1 MVTGENCETMRKLR
15 LLLGIFLCL
24 APYRS
29 AWAQAPSK
37 LNVVYPAVTGVMTGL
52 WVAAE
57 SKAFQKHG
65 LDVSLLYIP
74 SAPQVVR
81 VMLAGDSQITVTGGA
96 PVVSANLSGADFIFI
111 GGIVNVPAFYV
122 MAAPEIKT
130 IEDLKGAT
138 VGVTRFGS
146 SSDFAMRYVLQKH
159 GLRAEKDVTLLQ
171 LGGMIELA
179 TALSKR
185 LVTAATLSSP
195 ADLRARKSGAREL
208 VNMATTG
215 VSFPQSAIVTTRTYI
230 QAHQDDVLNFLRGY
244 GEGMQRMIADKAM
257 AKKVIEKYTRET
269 DAEIVEATYRYG
281 VDYIA
286 PVPYPAKEGILEIL
300 KQSNHPKAKSANPD
314 TFIDM
319 NLVRKLEDGGLF
331 RRSNQR

>member
-1 MVTGENCETMRKLR
+1 MKKVV
-15 LLLGIFLCL
+15 FLAGVFL
-24 APYRS
+24 WFTS
-29 AWAQAPSK
+29 HQHAWSQTRTK
-37 LNVVYPAVTGVMTGL
+37 LNVVYPAVTGVMTAL

-57 SKAFQKHG
+57 SKAFQKYG

-81 VMLAGDSQITVTGGA
+81 VMLAGESQISVTGGA
-96 PVVSANLSGADFIFI
+96 AVVSANLGGADFVFI

-122 MAAPEIKT
+122 MAAPEVKS

-159 GLRAEKDVTLLQ
+159 GLRPEKDVTLLQ

-185 LVTAATLSSP
+185 LVAAATLSSP
-195 ADLRARKSGAREL
+195 ADLRARKSGAQEL
-208 VNMATTG
+208 VNMATTV
-215 VSFPQSAIVTTRTYI
+215 VSFPQSAIVTTRAYI
-230 QAHQDDVLNFLRGY
+230 QAHPDDVLSFLRGY
-244 GEGMQRMIADKAM
+244 AEGMQRMTMDKTM
-257 AKKVIEKYTRET
+257 AKKVIEKYTRES
-269 DAEIVEATYRYG
+269 DPEILESTYRYG

-286 PVPYPAKEGILEIL
+286 PIPYPAKEGIAEIL
-300 KQSNHPKAKSANPD
+300 RQSTHPKARTANPD
-314 TFIDM
+314 EFVDM
-319 NLVRKLEDGGLF
+319 SLVKKLEDSGFF
-331 RRSNQR
+331 RRVNQR

>member
-1 MVTGENCETMRKLR
+1 MQFA
-15 LLLGIFLCL
+15 LLAWIFFCL
-24 APYRS
+24 ATS
-29 AWAQAPSK
+29 AWSQTRIK
-37 LNVVYPAVTGVMTGL
+37 LNVVYPAVTGVMTAL
-52 WVAAE
+52 WTAAE
-57 SKAFQKHG
+57 AKAFQKYG

-96 PVVSANLSGADFIFI
+96 AVVSANLSGADLVFI

-130 IEDLKGAT
+130 IEELRGAT

-159 GLRAEKDVTLLQ
+159 GLRPEKDVTLLQ
-171 LGGMIELA
+171 LGGMLELA

-195 ADLRARKSGAREL
+195 ADLRARKSGAQQL
-208 VNMATTG
+208 INMATTG
-215 VSFPQSAIVTTRTYI
+215 VSFPQSAIVTTRSYI
-230 QAHQDDVLNFLRGY
+230 QAHQDEVLNFLRAY
-244 GEGMQRMIADKAM
+244 AEGMQRMIVDKAM
-257 AKKVIEKYTRET
+257 AKQVIQKYSRET
-269 DAEIVEATYRYG
+269 DPDVLESTYRYG

-286 PVPYPAKEGILEIL
+286 PVPYPAKEGIVEIL
-300 KQSNHPKAKSANPD
+300 KQSNHPRAKTANPD
-314 TFIDM
+314 DFIDM
-319 NLVRKLEDGGLF
+319 SLVKKLEEAGFF
-331 RRSNQR
+331 RQTSQR

>member
-1 MVTGENCETMRKLR
+1 MKKL
-15 LLLGIFLCL
+15 LVCAGIFLWFGS
-24 APYRS
+24 APEIWS
-29 AWAQAPSK
+29 QTHSK
-37 LNVVYPAVTGVMTGL
+37 LNVVYPAVTGVMTAL
-52 WVAAE
+52 WVAAD
-57 SKAFQKHG
+57 SRAFQKYG
-65 LDVSLLYIP
+65 LDVNLLYVP

-96 PVVSANLSGADFIFI
+96 PVVSANLSGADFVFI

-122 MAAPEIKT
+122 MAMPETKT
-130 IEDLKGAT
+130 IEDLKGTT

-146 SSDFAMRYVLQKH
+146 SSDFAMRYLLQKH
-159 GLRAEKDVTLLQ
+159 GLRPEKDVTLLQ

-185 LVTAATLSSP
+185 LVAAATLSSP

-215 VSFPQSAIVTTRTYI
+215 ISFPHSAIVTSRTYI
-230 QAHQDDVLNFLRGY
+230 QTHQDDVLSFLRGY
-244 GEGMQRMIADKAM
+244 AEGMQRMIADKAM

-269 DAEIVEATYRYG
+269 DAEVIESTYRYG
-281 VDYIA
+281 MDYIA
-286 PVPYPAKEGILEIL
+286 PIPYPAKEGIIEIL

-314 TFIDM
+314 EFIDM
-319 NLVRKLEDGGLF
+319 NLVRKLEEGGFF

>member
-1 MVTGENCETMRKLR
+1 MKKASMQFA
-15 LLLGIFLCL
+15 LLAWIFFCL
-24 APYRS
+24 ATS
-29 AWAQAPSK
+29 AWSQTRIK
-37 LNVVYPAVTGVMTGL
+37 LNVVYPAVTGVMTAL
-52 WVAAE
+52 WTAAE
-57 SKAFQKHG
+57 AKAFQKYG

-96 PVVSANLSGADFIFI
+96 AVVSANLSGADLVFI

-130 IEDLKGAT
+130 IEELRGAT

-159 GLRAEKDVTLLQ
+159 GLRPEKDVTLLQ
-171 LGGMIELA
+171 LGGMLELA

-195 ADLRARKSGAREL
+195 ADLRARKSGAQQL
-208 VNMATTG
+208 INMATTG
-215 VSFPQSAIVTTRTYI
+215 VSFPQSAIVTTRSYI
-230 QAHQDDVLNFLRGY
+230 QAHQDEVLNFLRGY
-244 GEGMQRMIADKAM
+244 AEGMQRMIVDKAM
-257 AKKVIEKYTRET
+257 AKQVIQKYSRET
-269 DAEIVEATYRYG
+269 DPDVLESTYRYG

-286 PVPYPAKEGILEIL
+286 PVPYPAKEGIVEIL
-300 KQSNHPKAKSANPD
+300 KQSNHPRAKTANPD
-314 TFIDM
+314 DFIDM
-319 NLVRKLEDGGLF
+319 SLVKKLEEAGFF
-331 RRSNQR
+331 RQTSQR

>member
-1 MVTGENCETMRKLR
+1 MNRVGLF
-15 LLLGIFLCL
+15 LSIFL
-24 APYRS
+24 
-29 AWAQAPSK
+29 WAISNQPVSGQTLTK
-37 LNVVYPAVTGVMTGL
+37 LNVAYPAVTGVMTAL
-52 WVAAE
+52 WVGAE

-65 LDVSLLYIP
+65 LDVNLLYIP

-96 PVVSANLSGADFIFI
+96 PVVSANLSGADFLFI
-111 GGIVNVPAFYV
+111 GGIVNVSAFYV

-159 GLRAEKDVTLLQ
+159 GLRPEKDVTLLQ

-185 LVTAATLSSP
+185 LVAAATLSSP
-195 ADLRARKSGAREL
+195 ADLRARNSGAREL

-230 QAHQDDVLNFLRGY
+230 QGHQDEVLNFLRGY
-244 GEGMQRMIADKAM
+244 AEGMQKMIADKAM
-257 AKKVIEKYTRET
+257 AKKVIEKYTREN
-269 DAEIVEATYRYG
+269 DPEIVEATYRYG

-286 PVPYPAKEGILEIL
+286 PIPYPAKEGILEIL
-300 KQSNHPKAKSANPD
+300 RQSNHPKAKSANPD
-314 TFIDM
+314 EFIDM
-319 NLVRKLEDGGLF
+319 NLVRKLEDGGFF
-331 RRSNQR
+331 RRSNSR

>member
-1 MVTGENCETMRKLR
+1 MNRVGLF
-15 LLLGIFLCL
+15 LSIFL
-24 APYRS
+24 
-29 AWAQAPSK
+29 WAISNQPVSGQTLTK
-37 LNVVYPAVTGVMTGL
+37 LNVAYPAVTGVMTAL
-52 WVAAE
+52 WVGAE

-65 LDVSLLYIP
+65 LDVNLLYIP

-96 PVVSANLSGADFIFI
+96 PVVSANLSGADFLFI

-159 GLRAEKDVTLLQ
+159 GLRPEKDVTLLQ

-185 LVTAATLSSP
+185 LVAAATLSSP
-195 ADLRARKSGAREL
+195 ADLRARNSGAREL

-230 QAHQDDVLNFLRGY
+230 QGHQDEVLNFLRGY
-244 GEGMQRMIADKAM
+244 AEGMQKMIADKAM
-257 AKKVIEKYTRET
+257 AKKVIEKYTREN
-269 DAEIVEATYRYG
+269 DPEIVEATYRYG

-286 PVPYPAKEGILEIL
+286 PIPYPAKEGILEIL
-300 KQSNHPKAKSANPD
+300 RQSNHPKAKSANPD
-314 TFIDM
+314 EFIDM
-319 NLVRKLEDGGLF
+319 NLVRKLEDGGFF
-331 RRSNQR
+331 RRSNSR

>member
-1 MVTGENCETMRKLR
+1 MKKVV
-15 LLLGIFLCL
+15 LLAGMFLWLTCQQL
-24 APYRS
+24 AWSQTRT
-29 AWAQAPSK
+29 K
-37 LNVVYPAVTGVMTGL
+37 LNVVYPAVTGVMMGL

-57 SKAFQKHG
+57 TKAFQKYG

-81 VMLAGDSQITVTGGA
+81 VMLAGESQITVTGGA
-96 PVVSANLSGADFIFI
+96 AVVNANLSGADFVFI

-122 MAAPEIKT
+122 MVAPEIKS
-130 IEDLKGAT
+130 IEDLKGTT

-159 GLRAEKDVTLLQ
+159 GLRPEKDVGLLQ

-185 LVTAATLSSP
+185 LVAAATLSSP
-195 ADLRARKSGAREL
+195 ADLRARKNGAQEL

-215 VSFPQSAIVTTRTYI
+215 VSFPQSAIVTTRSYV
-230 QAHQDDVLNFLRGY
+230 QAHQDEVLSFLKAY
-244 GEGMQRMIADKAM
+244 AEGMQKMAQDKTA
-257 AKKVIEKYTRET
+257 AKKIIAKYTRET
-269 DAEIVEATYRYG
+269 DPEILESTYRYG

-286 PVPYPAKEGILEIL
+286 PIPYPAKDGIVEIL
-300 KQSNHPKAKSANPD
+300 RQSSHPKAKTANPD
-314 TFIDM
+314 DFVDM
-319 NLVRKLEDGGLF
+319 SLVKKLEDGGFF
-331 RRSNQR
+331 RRAGQR

>member
-1 MVTGENCETMRKLR
+1 MKKASMQFA
-15 LLLGIFLCL
+15 LLAWIFFCL
-24 APYRS
+24 ASS
-29 AWAQAPSK
+29 AWSQTRIK
-37 LNVVYPAVTGVMTGL
+37 LNVVYPAVTGVMTAL
-52 WVAAE
+52 WTAAE
-57 SKAFQKHG
+57 AKAFQKYG

-96 PVVSANLSGADFIFI
+96 AVVSANLSGADLVFI

-130 IEDLKGAT
+130 IEELRGAT

-159 GLRAEKDVTLLQ
+159 GLRPEKDVTLLQ
-171 LGGMIELA
+171 LGGMLELA

-195 ADLRARKSGAREL
+195 ADLRARKSGAQQL

-215 VSFPQSAIVTTRTYI
+215 VSFPQSAIVTTRSYI
-230 QAHQDDVLNFLRGY
+230 QAHQDEVLNFLRAY
-244 GEGMQRMIADKAM
+244 AEGMRRMIVDKAM
-257 AKKVIEKYTRET
+257 AKQVIQKYSRET
-269 DAEIVEATYRYG
+269 DPDVLESTYRYG

-286 PVPYPAKEGILEIL
+286 PVPYPAKEGIVEIL
-300 KQSNHPKAKSANPD
+300 KQSNHPRAKTANPD
-314 TFIDM
+314 DFIDM
-319 NLVRKLEDGGLF
+319 SLVKKLEEGGFF
-331 RRSNQR
+331 RQTSQR

>member
-1 MVTGENCETMRKLR
+1 MKKASMQFALLAWIFFCLVT
-15 LLLGIFLCL
+15 
-24 APYRS
+24 S
-29 AWAQAPSK
+29 AWSQTRIK
-37 LNVVYPAVTGVMTGL
+37 LNVVYPAVTGVMTAL
-52 WVAAE
+52 WTAAE
-57 SKAFQKHG
+57 AKAFQKYG

-96 PVVSANLSGADFIFI
+96 AVVSANLSGADLVFI

-130 IEDLKGAT
+130 IEELRGAT

-159 GLRAEKDVTLLQ
+159 GLRPEKDVTLLQ
-171 LGGMIELA
+171 LGGMLELA

-195 ADLRARKSGAREL
+195 ADLRARKSGAQQL

-215 VSFPQSAIVTTRTYI
+215 VSFPQSAIVTTRSYI
-230 QAHQDDVLNFLRGY
+230 QAHQDEVLNFLRAY
-244 GEGMQRMIADKAM
+244 AEGMQRMIVDKAM
-257 AKKVIEKYTRET
+257 AKQVIQKYSRET
-269 DAEIVEATYRYG
+269 DPDVLESTYRYG

-286 PVPYPAKEGILEIL
+286 PVPYPAKEGIVEIL
-300 KQSNHPKAKSANPD
+300 KQSNHPRAKTANPD
-314 TFIDM
+314 DFIDM
-319 NLVRKLEDGGLF
+319 SLVKKLEEGGFF
-331 RRSNQR
+331 RQTSQR

>member
-1 MVTGENCETMRKLR
+1 MKKASMQLA
-15 LLLGIFLCL
+15 LLAWAFFCL
-24 APYRS
+24 ANS
-29 AWAQAPSK
+29 AWSQTPSK
-37 LNVVYPAVTGVMTGL
+37 LNVVYPAVTGVMTAL
-52 WVAAE
+52 WTAAE
-57 SKAFQKHG
+57 AKAFQKYG

-96 PVVSANLSGADFIFI
+96 PVVSANLSGADLVFI

-130 IEDLKGAT
+130 IEELRGAT

-159 GLRAEKDVTLLQ
+159 GLRPEKDVTLLQ

-185 LVTAATLSSP
+185 LVAAATLSSP
-195 ADLRARKSGAREL
+195 ADLRARKSGAQQL
-208 VNMATTG
+208 VNMASTG
-215 VSFPQSAIVTTRTYI
+215 VSFPQSAIVTTRSYI
-230 QAHQDDVLNFLRGY
+230 QTRHDEVLNFLRAY
-244 GEGMQRMIADKAM
+244 AEGIQRMIADPAM
-257 AKKVIEKYTRET
+257 AKKVIQKYTRET
-269 DAEIVEATYRYG
+269 DPDVVESTYRYG

-286 PVPYPAKEGILEIL
+286 QVPYPAKEGIVEIL
-300 KQSNHPKAKSANPD
+300 KQSNHPKAKTANPND
-314 TFIDM
+314 FIEM
-319 NLVRKLEDGGLF
+319 SLVKKLEEGGFF
-331 RRSNQR
+331 RHTSQR

>member
-1 MVTGENCETMRKLR
+1 MKKVG
-15 LLLGIFLCL
+15 LLLDIFLWVASYQL
-24 APYRS
+24 AS
-29 AWAQAPSK
+29 AQTPTK
-37 LNVVYPAVTGVMTGL
+37 LNVVYPAVTGVMTAL

-96 PVVSANLSGADFIFI
+96 PVVSANLSGADFVFI

-244 GEGMQRMIADKAM
+244 AEGMQRMIADKAM

-286 PVPYPAKEGILEIL
+286 PVPYPAKEGIIEIL

-314 TFIDM
+314 EFIDM
-319 NLVRKLEDGGLF
+319 NLVRKLEDGGFF